1 MVRTD
6 VAATSEFY
14 YCYPLSRMD
23 GRDER
28 DMRAFTPID
37 ERGAGLVDYLQRQAL
52 TDEIRGVMRT
62 YLVRDNLTDEL
73 VGYFS
78 LKAGLVSVN
87 EELDGDSVEFDTV
100 PGVELAN
107 FAMDG
112 NFRRS
117 HPEARGCGKAIFN
130 DLVLPVVSQAA
141 EVVGVAV
148 LYIFSLP
155 EQRVMANYEG
165 YGFHRLRPE
174 AEQSLHARLKPRYDQ
189 QCVFMYA
196 ML

>member
-28 DMRAFTPID
+28 
-37 ERGAGLVDYLQRQAL
+37 
-52 TDEIRGVMRT
+52 
-62 YLVRDNLTDEL
+62 
-73 VGYFS
+73 
-78 LKAGLVSVN
+78 
-87 EELDGDSVEFDTV
+87 
-100 PGVELAN
+100 
-107 FAMDG
+107 
-112 NFRRS
+112 
-117 HPEARGCGKAIFN
+117 
-130 DLVLPVVSQAA
+130 
-141 EVVGVAV
+141 
-148 LYIFSLP
+148 
-155 EQRVMANYEG
+155 VMANYEG
-165 YGFHRLRPE
+165 YGFRRLRPE